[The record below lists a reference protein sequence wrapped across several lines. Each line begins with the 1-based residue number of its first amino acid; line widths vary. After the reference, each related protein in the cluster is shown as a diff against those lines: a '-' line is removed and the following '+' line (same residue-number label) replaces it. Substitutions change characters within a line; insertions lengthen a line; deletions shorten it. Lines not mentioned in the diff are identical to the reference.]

1 MEIEKMSEITLSNR
15 VLNMAE
21 SATLA
26 MTNKSR
32 ELKAQGI
39 DVISL
44 SIGEPDFN
52 TPVLAKQAAI
62 DAINNNDT
70 HYPPVPGTPALRKAI
85 AAKLKRDNGLDY
97 KETEIL
103 VSNGAKQAINN
114 TLQAILN
121 DGDEVIIPAPFWVS
135 YPEMVKL
142 SGGVPVIVKSDMAH
156 DFKITAED
164 FEKAI
169 TPKTKALLF
178 NTPCNPSGS
187 VFTKTEL
194 TAIAEVLKKYPNIIV
209 ISDEIYEFIQYEHKH
224 ESMGQFDFLKDRL
237 VIVNGVAKGYA
248 MTGWRIGYIAAPEAI
263 VKAANKI
270 QGQITSGICT
280 IAQAAAVKAL
290 ELCPENSEEIRNM
303 MKAFRERRDTVVKMM
318 NEIPGVKCNTP
329 SGAFYVFPDMKYYF
343 GKTDGKTVIKDS
355 DDLCMWL
362 LYNAHVACVAG
373 KSFGNGDCIRISYA
387 TSLEKLVEAIKRITE
402 ALTKLH

>member
-1 MEIEKMSEITLSNR
+1 MSEITLSNR
-15 VLNMAE
+15 VLNMTE

-52 TPVLAKQAAI
+52 TPVSAKQAAI

-85 AAKLKRDNGLDY
+85 SEKLKRDNGLDY
-97 KETEIL
+97 KESDIL

-114 TLQAILN
+114 VLQAILN

-169 TPKTKALLF
+169 TPKTKALLI

-187 VFTKTEL
+187 VFTKAEL
-194 TAIAEVLKKYPNIIV
+194 SSIAEVLRKHPNIII

-248 MTGWRIGYIAAPEAI
+248 MTGWRIGYIAAPQAI

-290 ELCPENSEEIRNM
+290 ELCPENSDEIRNM

-329 SGAFYVFPDMKYYF
+329 AGAFYVFPDMKYYY
-343 GKTDGKTVIKDS
+343 GKTDGETVIKDS

-373 KSFGNGDCIRISYA
+373 GSFGNGDCIRISYA
-387 TSLEKLVEAIKRITE
+387 TSLDKLVEAVKRIRE